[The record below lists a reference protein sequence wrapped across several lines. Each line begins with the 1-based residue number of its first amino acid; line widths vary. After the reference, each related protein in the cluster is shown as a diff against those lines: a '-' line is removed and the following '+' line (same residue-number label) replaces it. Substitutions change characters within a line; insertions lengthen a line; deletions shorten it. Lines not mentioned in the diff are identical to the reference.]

1 MNVEGSGI
9 DVEAS
14 VIRILWKADSAI
26 SGGGAARTAR
36 GGTCGGGAVRLR
48 LCG

>member
-36 GGTCGGGAVRLR
+36 GRAAAAPFD
-48 LCG
+48 